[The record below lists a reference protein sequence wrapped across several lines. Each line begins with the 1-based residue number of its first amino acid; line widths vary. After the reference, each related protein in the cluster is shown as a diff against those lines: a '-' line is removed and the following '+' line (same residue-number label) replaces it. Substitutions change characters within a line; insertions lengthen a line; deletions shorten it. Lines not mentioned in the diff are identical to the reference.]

1 MVLLDEV
8 GLAEISKYNPLK
20 VLHRLLEP
28 EEKELPDVAV
38 VGISNWALDAAKM
51 NRAIHLSRPEPTL
64 KDLEETGSS
73 ILEAQLE
80 SDSSNVVNEIALQGD
95 QYCSIISLFCQP
107 VSAGGGNWFMNIF
120 IDVVILLT
128 NRLKRR
134 DAELFSTVLS

>member
-64 KDLEETGSS
+64 EDLEETGQS
-73 ILEAQLE
+73 ILEAQIEMPKGLNEDALE
-80 SDSSNVVNEIALQGD
+80 GQ
-95 QYCSIISLFCQP
+95 
-107 VSAGGGNWFMNIF
+107 
-120 IDVVILLT
+120 
-128 NRLKRR
+128 
-134 DAELFSTVLS
+134 